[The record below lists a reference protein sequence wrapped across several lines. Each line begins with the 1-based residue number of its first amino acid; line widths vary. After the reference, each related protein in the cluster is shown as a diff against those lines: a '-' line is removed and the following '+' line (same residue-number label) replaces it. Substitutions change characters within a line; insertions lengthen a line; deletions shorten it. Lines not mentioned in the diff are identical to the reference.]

1 MPLFVFLASRSTK
14 ESGWE
19 SKDEEEEEE
28 EEEEEG
34 NNSDASSSSQN
45 HQNGDTKSNKK
56 RTKRQAAKTKGNG
69 EKCPHQSL
77 LYGVA
82 LIIQS
87 IN

>member
-1 MPLFVFLASRSTK
+1 MLPLFVFLASRRAK
-14 ESGWE
+14 ESGGE
-19 SKDEEEEEE
+19 SEE

-34 NNSDASSSSQN
+34 NNSDASSSTQN
-45 HQNGDTKSNKK
+45 CQNGDTKSNKQ

-77 LYGVA
+77 LDGVA
-82 LIIQS
+82 LISQS